1 MLAVN
6 KLILLI
12 IFLVVL
18 LAIIYL
24 LFVVGKGTADPLLLQ
39 NDLRMCCG
47 TYRAYNCTNYY
58 VSCGENKGNIDGLR
72 AKLNISYEQL
82 NTFCNC

>member
-18 LAIIYL
+18 LATLYL
-24 LFVVGKGTADPLLLQ
+24 LFVVGKGAADPLLLQ
-39 NDLRMCCG
+39 NELRQCCG
-47 TYRAYNCTNYY
+47 TYRTSNCTDYY
-58 VSCGENKGNIDGLR
+58 VFCSQGGTINDMRI
-72 AKLNISYEQL
+72 KLNMSNEQL
-82 NTFCNC
+82 NIFCDCK